1 MPRGLVEVEPR
12 RLGLA
17 AAAAVLVLGLLGGLD
32 YLGAPLGPFDLDAEL
47 TVPAAFSAALLLAAS
62 VLALRLAASE
72 GRTGATRLEGPPRS
86 TRLAGRPSRT
96 RLALRALGA
105 FFAFMALDEIA
116 VLHEHMD
123 DWFGVDNWV
132 LGYLPLAALAG
143 VAWLAV
149 LRRLDRGSRR
159 LWAAGAAAW
168 VLAAVLELPTQGGG
182 RIPLYGPMMV
192 SEELLEMAGSVGL
205 ALALLTAGRAGLEG
219 AKAPHGTFRGT
230 PEGAETA
237 WAASQQPSGK
247 ISTWRP
253 EA

>member
-17 AAAAVLVLGLLGGLD
+17 AAAAILVLGLLGGLD

-72 GRTGATRLEGPPRS
+72 GRPRRTRSEGPR
-86 TRLAGRPSRT
+86 SRT
-96 RLALRALGA
+96 LLALRALGA

-123 DWFGVDNWV
+123 DWFGIDNWV

-149 LRRLDRGSRR
+149 LVRLDRGSRR

-205 ALALLTAGRAGLEG
+205 GLALLMAGRGGLEG
-219 AKAPHGTFRGT
+219 AKASQGTFQGT
-230 PEGAETA
+230 PERAETT